1 MKVEDLRR
9 IIGNL
14 GQFLAH
20 RVVKELCTNV
30 ADTTGR
36 HRGERVYY
44 RDLTDSE
51 VTV

>member
-14 GQFLAH
+14 GQCLAH